1 MAPLPG
7 SITCGRYNFPSLRMS
22 CTKRLMVE
30 TLTKKASAASR
41 ARELFCNFLHLFAS
55 FCMMQKM
62 PLRQAIRY
70 PHGIHEA
77 AIHVPHRTCHL
88 PELTRCP
95 ILLTRYLIRYASI
108 SKIKNYLSELT
119 RYPILLTRAL

>member
-1 MAPLPG
+1 
-7 SITCGRYNFPSLRMS
+7 
-22 CTKRLMVE
+22 MVE

-41 ARELFCNFLHLFAS
+41 ARAL

-70 PHGIHEA
+70 SGHGIHEA

-88 PELTRCP
+88 PELTRYP
-95 ILLTRYLIRYASI
+95 ILLTRYLNHYTSI
-108 SKIKNYLSELT
+108 YEIKNKLSELT